1 MNKWKFLLLFSKR
14 SAFLLC
20 LSRKRFFFEKKNQK
34 TFIPKDN
41 ASSGFTLL
49 EVLVAFV
56 IAALASILVYKAG
69 VSGAAESAVAARYQ
83 EATIRAQSRLASLGT
98 LTALQPMQ
106 LSGADGGGYQWR
118 VAIATVQSAPGLSL
132 YAIRVTESFGD
143 RHVTLLTER
152 LGPPSP

>member
-1 MNKWKFLLLFSKR
+1 MADR
-14 SAFLLC
+14 ERGA
-20 LSRKRFFFEKKNQK
+20 
-34 TFIPKDN
+34 
-41 ASSGFTLL
+41 AGFTLL

-83 EATIRAQSRLASLGT
+83 EATVRAQSRLASIGT

-106 LSGADGGGYQWR
+106 LSGADGGVYHWQ
-118 VAIATVQSAPGLSL
+118 VTIAAMRSVPGLGL

-143 RHVTLLTER
+143 RHVTLVTER
-152 LGPPSP
+152 LGPPTQ